1 MAGSM
6 HIHGFETSNNLK
18 VRVALGYK
26 GIPYT
31 FHTIDP
37 ADRAEV
43 VRLSGQVLTP
53 VMVHGEVVL
62 FDSAAILRY
71 LDANFRDTPKLF
83 GNDRASQWEIE
94 EWERF
99 ARGPMA
105 AGMMSIVKKR
115 VAGEQPS
122 EDLVQHAAADFA
134 ESLGKIEIRLGE
146 RDWLVG
152 EAMSA
157 ADVTAACV
165 VARVQRSGIMPI
177 PDGLRG
183 TLAWVDRV
191 MAHDRGAGA

>member
-1 MAGSM
+1 MSG
-6 HIHGFETSNNLK
+6 IHVYGFETSNNLK

-26 GIPYT
+26 NIAYE

-37 ADRAEV
+37 GNRDEI

-53 VMVHGEVVL
+53 VMVHGDVVL

-71 LDANFRDTPKLF
+71 LDANFRDTPKLY
-83 GNDRASQWEIE
+83 GHDRASQWEIE

-105 AGMMSIVKKR
+105 AGMMSIVHKR
-115 VAGEQPS
+115 VAGEQPGD
-122 EDLVQHAAADFA
+122 DLVQRAAADFA
-134 ESLGKIEIRLGE
+134 GSLGKIEIRLGE

-152 EAMSA
+152 DTMSA

-165 VARVQRSGIMPI
+165 VARIQRSGIIPM
-177 PDGLRG
+177 PDGLERVQ
-183 TLAWVDRV
+183 AWTARV
-191 MAHDRGAGA
+191 MAYDRGPGA